1 MRRSFLGERSHG
13 VFAFPFHELQ
23 SLQSAPV
30 RSLLGGVGLRSGGG
44 GPEGGDQRADAVN
57 GQHVLIGAAFRGPR
71 LFRRIIKAFEIA
83 IMAGEK
89 PRIGLAH
96 MADAQRIDK
105 ARQRNRAT
113 LVNRIEQVLNGFQIG
128 RRLFFAVFA
137 LLALVVTGM
146 MSFITSSNA
155 GGGAAVDIGI
165 SLEEGLGNEPVWVG
179 LGILLFVY
187 ALIISE
193 VVHRTLAAA
202 LGGIAAILA
211 LNYYKSGAAL
221 TLAET
226 TTLIE
231 WETIGLLLGMM
242 VMVGVISHTGIFEWF
257 AVQAYKKSKGNVW
270 TLVVILCSVTA
281 VLSAFL
287 DNVTTMLLLT
297 PVTIQLARVLDLDP
311 IPVLIA
317 EVLFSNIGGAA
328 TMIGDPPNIIIGS
341 MMSESAIAGNTD
353 AGIAGLA
360 SQGVSF
366 NDFIIEL
373 APGILLTIIPT
384 FMMLKWMY
392 AEEFSGERI
401 RDVEE
406 LESKYG
412 VKDAKMLKAS
422 GTILGLVILGF
433 FLNPILHIPVS
444 WVALVGAVLMLLV
457 TNPHELEEPLE
468 KVEWTTLIFFAGLF
482 VLIHSLQHL
491 GVISW
496 IGDQVESSII
506 FFDQEYRFVAALVI
520 ILWVSA
526 IASAF
531 IDNIPYTITMIPVVL
546 QISVSL
552 NLDLGPLIWA
562 LAFGACLGGNGTL
575 IGASA
580 NVVTAGMS
588 EEAGYPISFNQFFK
602 AGFPVMLMT
611 VSIITGYVVMVYWV
625 DEVWKWIFLAI
636 ALLGIVWQF
645 YNGKSKGKNWAEAL
659 VDDESILKMVPE
671 SINSF
676 LEDE

>member
-1 MRRSFLGERSHG
+1 MLIEARYLPLHMRNS
-13 VFAFPFHELQ
+13 
-23 SLQSAPV
+23 
-30 RSLLGGVGLRSGGG
+30 
-44 GPEGGDQRADAVN
+44 
-57 GQHVLIGAAFRGPR
+57 
-71 LFRRIIKAFEIA
+71 RI
-83 IMAGEK
+83 
-89 PRIGLAH
+89 LN
-96 MADAQRIDK
+96 
-105 ARQRNRAT
+105 RNPSQW
-113 LVNRIEQVLNGFQIG
+113 ISI
-128 RRLFFAVFA
+128 
-137 LLALVVTGM
+137 LALVGAGLM
-146 MSFITSSNA
+146 AFITSTNA

-165 SLEEGLGNEPVWVG
+165 KLQEGLGNEPVWVG

-187 ALIISE
+187 ALIITE

-202 LGGIAAILA
+202 VGGLAAIVA
-211 LNYYKSGAAL
+211 LNHYKVGGAL

-242 VMVGVISHTGIFEWF
+242 VMVGVISQTGIFEWF
-257 AVQAYKKSKGNVW
+257 AVQAYKKSDGNVW

-297 PVTIQLARVLDLDP
+297 PVTIQLARVLDLNP
-311 IPVLIA
+311 IPLLIA

-341 MMSESAIAGNTD
+341 MMSASAIESAGYPN
-353 AGIAGLA
+353 LA
-360 SQGVSF
+360 SAGVSF
-366 NDFIIEL
+366 NDFIVEL
-373 APGILLTIIPT
+373 APGIMLTIVPT

-392 AEEFSGERI
+392 ADEFSGERI

-406 LESKYG
+406 LEAKYG
-412 VKDAKMLKAS
+412 VKDVKMLKAS
-422 GTILGLVILGF
+422 GTVLVLVILGF
-433 FLNPILHIPVS
+433 FLNPVIHIPVS
-444 WVALVGAVLMLLV
+444 WVALVGAVIMLLV
-457 TNPHELEEPLE
+457 TSRHELEEPLE

-496 IGDQVESSII
+496 IGDQVESAII
-506 FFDQEYRFVAALVI
+506 YFDSEYRFVAALVI

-546 QISVSL
+546 QISDSL
-552 NLDLGPLIWA
+552 GLDLGPLIWA

-588 EEAGYPISFNQFFK
+588 EEAGYPISFNEFFK

-611 VSIITGYVVMVYWV
+611 VSIITAYVVMVYWI
-625 DEVWKWIFLAI
+625 DDVWKWIFLGI
-636 ALLGIVWQF
+636 ALLGVVWQY

-659 VDDESILKMVPE
+659 VDDDSIIELAVNALPISGKE
-671 SINSF
+671 
-676 LEDE
+676 EE

>member
-1 MRRSFLGERSHG
+1 M
-13 VFAFPFHELQ
+13 
-23 SLQSAPV
+23 SAYY
-30 RSLLGGVGLRSGGG
+30 
-44 GPEGGDQRADAVN
+44 GPISDPM
-57 GQHVLIGAAFRGPR
+57 LI
-71 LFRRIIKAFEIA
+71 E
-83 IMAGEK
+83 
-89 PRIGLAH
+89 
-96 MADAQRIDK
+96 
-105 ARQRNRAT
+105 AT
-113 LVNRIEQVLNGFQIG
+113 LLPIDMRTNRILSRHPSQWI
-128 RRLFFAVFA
+128 A

-297 PVTIQLARVLDLDP
+297 PVTIQLARVLDLNP

-506 FFDQEYRFVAALVI
+506 FFDEEYRFVAALVI

-552 NLDLGPLIWA
+552 NLDLGPMIWA

-611 VSIITGYVVMVYWV
+611 VSIITAYVVMVYWV

-636 ALLGIVWQF
+636 ALFGIVWQF

-659 VDDESILKMVPE
+659 VDDESIIDITIASLPKSKPE
-671 SINSF
+671 
-676 LEDE
+676 EE

>member
-1 MRRSFLGERSHG
+1 M
-13 VFAFPFHELQ
+13 
-23 SLQSAPV
+23 SAYY
-30 RSLLGGVGLRSGGG
+30 
-44 GPEGGDQRADAVN
+44 GPISDPM
-57 GQHVLIGAAFRGPR
+57 LI
-71 LFRRIIKAFEIA
+71 E
-83 IMAGEK
+83 
-89 PRIGLAH
+89 
-96 MADAQRIDK
+96 
-105 ARQRNRAT
+105 AT
-113 LVNRIEQVLNGFQIG
+113 LLPIDMRTNRILSRHPSQWI
-128 RRLFFAVFA
+128 A

-165 SLEEGLGNEPVWVG
+165 TLEKGLGNEPVWVG

-211 LNYYKSGAAL
+211 LNHYKSGAAL

-257 AVQAYKKSKGNVW
+257 AVQAYKKSNGNVW

-506 FFDQEYRFVAALVI
+506 YFDEEYRFVAALVI

-552 NLDLGPLIWA
+552 NLDLGPMIWA

-611 VSIITGYVVMVYWV
+611 VSIITAYVVMVYWV

-659 VDDESILKMVPE
+659 VDDESIIDITIASLPKSKPE
-671 SINSF
+671 
-676 LEDE
+676 EE

>member
-1 MRRSFLGERSHG
+1 MR
-13 VFAFPFHELQ
+13 A
-23 SLQSAPV
+23 
-30 RSLLGGVGLRSGGG
+30 
-44 GPEGGDQRADAVN
+44 N
-57 GQHVLIGAAFRGPR
+57 GIL
-71 LFRRIIKAFEIA
+71 
-83 IMAGEK
+83 
-89 PRIGLAH
+89 
-96 MADAQRIDK
+96 
-105 ARQRNRAT
+105 NRHPSQW
-113 LVNRIEQVLNGFQIG
+113 IS
-128 RRLFFAVFA
+128 
-137 LLALVVTGM
+137 LLALIAAGLM
-146 MSFITSSNA
+146 AFITTSNA
-155 GGGAAVDIGI
+155 GGGAGVDIGI
-165 SLEEGLGNEPVWVG
+165 KLQENLGKEPVWVG

-202 LGGIAAILA
+202 VGGLAAIVA
-211 LNYYKSGAAL
+211 LNYYKAGDAL

-242 VMVGVISHTGIFEWF
+242 VMVGIISHTGIFEWF
-257 AVQAYKKSKGNVW
+257 AVEAYKKSGGNVW
-270 TLVVILCSVTA
+270 TLVVILCAVTA

-297 PVTIQLARVLDLDP
+297 PVTIQLARVLDLNP
-311 IPVLIA
+311 IPLLIA

-341 MMSESAIAGNTD
+341 MMSETAIEKAGYSD
-353 AGIAGLA
+353 LA
-360 SQGVSF
+360 SDGVTF

-373 APGILLTIIPT
+373 APGIMLTIVPT

-412 VKDAKMLKAS
+412 VKDAKMLKTS
-422 GTILGLVILGF
+422 GAVLILVILGF
-433 FLNPILHIPVS
+433 FLNPVLHIPVS
-444 WVALVGAVLMLLV
+444 WVALVGAVVMLLV
-457 TNPHELEEPLE
+457 TDRHDLEEPLE

-496 IGDQVESSII
+496 IGDQVEAAIVS
-506 FFDQEYRFVAALVI
+506 FDEEYRFVAALVI

-526 IASAF
+526 VASAF

-546 QISVSL
+546 QISSSL
-552 NLDLGPLIWA
+552 QLDLGPMIWA

-588 EEAGYPISFNQFFK
+588 EEAGYPISFNAFFK

-625 DEVWKWIFLAI
+625 DEIFKWVLLAV
-636 ALLGIVWQF
+636 ALLGIVWQY
-645 YNGKSKGKNWAEAL
+645 YNGRSKGKSWADAL
-659 VDDESILKMVPE
+659 VDDESIIDLTVAALPLSGDQE
-671 SINSF
+671 
-676 LEDE
+676 E